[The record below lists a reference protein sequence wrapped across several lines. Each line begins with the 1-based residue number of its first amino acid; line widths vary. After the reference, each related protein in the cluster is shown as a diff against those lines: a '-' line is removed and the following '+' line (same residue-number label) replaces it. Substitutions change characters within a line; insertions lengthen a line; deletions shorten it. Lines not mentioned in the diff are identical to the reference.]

1 MARLLGTPVTY
12 EEAKTRCGNK
22 ESEEN
27 LNNIARQKLLQQS
40 ISEVTPTGRPGPR
53 DISTEVSEKVTT
65 GQSETQE
72 TNL

>member
-1 MARLLGTPVTY
+1 MRGGVRWWQKQVR
-12 EEAKTRCGNK
+12 KTTNV
-22 ESEEN
+22 
-27 LNNIARQKLLQQS
+27 